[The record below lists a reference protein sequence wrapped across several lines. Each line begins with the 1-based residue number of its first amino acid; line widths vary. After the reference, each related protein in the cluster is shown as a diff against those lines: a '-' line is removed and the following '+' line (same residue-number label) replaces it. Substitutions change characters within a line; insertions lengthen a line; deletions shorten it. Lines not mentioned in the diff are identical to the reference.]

1 MANLGKRIPE
11 PADPRIMPC
20 RKEIYEKEKAARV
33 QPLALEVD
41 VLDKAN
47 EQLCPGLVELV

>member
-41 VLDKAN
+41 VLDKAK